1 MQVIW
6 NLLTRTFLQFLIPG
20 QLFLIK
26 NRMEKQS
33 RGVTKKVDLN
43 PKAHEFIYIDDEIT
57 LPNNKKFNK
66 DENLIK
72 MKIIRKIIPSLWIN

>member
-1 MQVIW
+1 
-6 NLLTRTFLQFLIPG
+6 
-20 QLFLIK
+20 
-26 NRMEKQS
+26 MEKQS
-33 RGVTKKVDLN
+33 RGVTKKVHLN

-72 MKIIRKIIPSLWIN
+72 MKIIRKIIPSLWIK